1 MYVIWYGPGH
11 RRIGGERDM
20 VTQLETLSDFHCFG
34 VSGPSHIVHRDLWP
48 FRHLIRVMR
57 RHHLTKPYIPTHP
70 PTYLSTSFRDH
81 PLWVIYETI
90 SGRSYFGPKV
100 WNWLNPIEKNHG
112 TCHSSRVINYICHH
126 HNTSYQRPRLSIGR
140 FFPCHF
146 LKVLKQEILYL
157 SKTASFDSTV
167 SYVS

>member
-1 MYVIWYGPGH
+1 MGLGTGGLEERGIWLLSWKHFQISTASVSLDPY
-11 RRIGGERDM
+11 ISF
-20 VTQLETLSDFHCFG
+20 VETW
-34 VSGPSHIVHRDLWP
+34 DLWP

-146 LKVLKQEILYL
+146 LKVLKQEI
-157 SKTASFDSTV
+157 
-167 SYVS
+167 